1 MSIVLFSKLQTAMIK
16 QYSKILAVMAIFAAS
31 LSFAGCGHEE
41 PEPTPPTPSTVA
53 VTGVTL
59 SSSTLSLSVGGTATL
74 SYTIQ
79 PSNATNQNV
88 IWKSNDGSIATIDV
102 SGKVTGIKAGTTTI
116 QVITTDGAKTASCTV
131 TVKANVSVTGV
142 VLDDESKAI
151 TIENGQ
157 SATLKVSVQPDDATD
172 KGVTFTSSDDKVATV
187 SADGV
192 VKAVGE
198 GTATVTVTTK
208 DGGKTATS
216 EITVVPAT
224 VAVTGITIKE
234 NSQEV
239 TLEVGETAVIEYT
252 ITPEDATNQTVE
264 WSSSDE
270 TVASIDAT
278 GTVTALK
285 PGETTITAKTVNGG
299 KTATSKITVKD
310 GISVTG
316 ITLNQPT
323 LEIPAGET
331 FTFEPEF
338 FPKNATNR
346 GVSWSS
352 NNEKVATIAAD
363 GTLTAVNM
371 GMATIT
377 ATTDD
382 GGKKAICYVTVTAA
396 LTDVSGV
403 ELSMNSLN
411 LLVGDTFE
419 LEANVKPSTA
429 ENKNV
434 TWKSSNSAVASV
446 SEDGTVEALKSGSA
460 TITVTTEEGK
470 FTANCTV
477 KVDNPGDYT
486 VYWGG
491 SEAPTQ
497 ISYTLG
503 SATRDYLNF
512 SLYDKVNNKK
522 VTGESVYKDDL
533 KITSSKS
540 SVAHFMA
547 YNDTESTVKA
557 YYQGTTVLTFSYK
570 GKTIKTIQLTVRPK
584 PDYTIMVGTKN
595 LYENAT
601 ILLTVGGTMTY
612 LPYDRNN
619 DITIHLPSGFS
630 ITSSDPSVVKAEI
643 AYLGASSAPS
653 GIFNA
658 WKLTGVK
665 AGTATVKMTFGSF
678 TRTAKVTV
686 GEFEAR
692 YSGSLIPSAVNYKLG
707 SATQDNVKFRV
718 YNKSANSYVNAA
730 YWTVKSSDTSVGE
743 PYSYNEFDFNV
754 HAKKVGKATIT
765 ISSCY
770 GDAVFGTTT
779 LNVVN

>member
-1 MSIVLFSKLQTAMIK
+1 MIK

-59 SSSTLSLSVGGTATL
+59 SSSTLSLPVGGTATL

-102 SGKVTGIKAGTTTI
+102 SGKVTAVKAGTTTI

-142 VLDDESKAI
+142 ALDDESKAI
-151 TIENGQ
+151 TLENGQ
-157 SATLKVSVQPDDATD
+157 SATLKVTVEPDDASD
-172 KGVTFTSSDDKVATV
+172 KGVTFMSSDEKVATV

-192 VKAVGE
+192 VQAVGE

-224 VAVTGITIKE
+224 VAVTGITIDE

-239 TLEVGETAVIEYT
+239 TLEVGETAVIEFT

-264 WSSSDE
+264 WTSSDE
-270 TVASIDAT
+270 TVATVDGT

-285 PGETTITAKTVNGG
+285 PGGTTITAKTASGG

-338 FPKNATNR
+338 FPHNATNR

-352 NNEKVATIAAD
+352 NNENVATIAAD

-371 GMATIT
+371 GKATIT

-403 ELSMNSLN
+403 ELSMSSLD
-411 LLVGDTFE
+411 LFVGDKFE
-419 LEANVKPSTA
+419 LEATVKPTTA

-434 TWKSSNSAVASV
+434 TWKSSDPNVASI
-446 SEDGTVEALKSGSA
+446 SEDGTVKALKSGSA
-460 TITVTTEEGK
+460 TITCTTEEGE
-470 FTANCTV
+470 FTAKCTV
-477 KVDNPGDYT
+477 KVENPGDFV
-486 VYWGG
+486 VYFGG

-497 ISYTLG
+497 ISYILG
-503 SATRDYLNF
+503 SATRDYLIF
-512 SLYDKVNNKK
+512 SLYDKSKNQT
-522 VTGESVYKDDL
+522 VTGVYENDF
-533 KITSSKS
+533 KITSSKP
-540 SVAHFMA
+540 SVANYIA
-547 YNDTESTVKA
+547 YNDKESTVKA
-557 YYQGTTVLTFSYK
+557 YYQGSTILTFSYK
-570 GKTIKTIQLTVRPK
+570 GKTIKTLQLTVRPK
-584 PDYTIMVGTKN
+584 PDYTIMVGDRN

-601 ILLTVGGTMTY
+601 ILLSVGGTMTY

-692 YSGSLIPSAVNYKLG
+692 YSGSLIPSTVTYQLG
-707 SATQDNVKFRV
+707 SATQDYVKFRV

-730 YWTVKSSDTSVGE
+730 YWEVKSSNTTVGE
-743 PYSYNEFDFNV
+743 PYSYSEFDFNV

-765 ISSCY
+765 VNSRF

>member
-1 MSIVLFSKLQTAMIK
+1 MTKH
-16 QYSKILAVMAIFAAS
+16 YSQILAVMAIFAAS
-31 LSFAGCGHEE
+31 LLFAGCGHEE
-41 PEPTPPTPSTVA
+41 PEPTPPTPSTVS

-151 TIENGQ
+151 TLENGQ
-157 SATLKVSVQPDDATD
+157 SATLKVTVQPEDASD
-172 KGVTFTSSDDKVATV
+172 KTVTFSSSDDKIATV

-208 DGGKTATS
+208 DGSKTATS
-216 EITVVPAT
+216 EITVVPAS
-224 VAVTGITIKE
+224 VAVTGITVDDDSK
-234 NSQEV
+234 EV
-239 TLEVGETAVIEYT
+239 TLEVGETAVIEVT
-252 ITPEDATNQTVE
+252 VAPEDATNKTVE
-264 WSSSDE
+264 WTSSDE
-270 TVASIDAT
+270 TVASVDAT
-278 GTVTALK
+278 GIVTALK
-285 PGETTITAKTVNGG
+285 PGETTITAKTVSGG
-299 KTATSKITVKD
+299 KTATAKITVKD

-316 ITLNQPT
+316 ITLNKPT

-331 FTFEPEF
+331 YTFEPEF
-338 FPKNATNR
+338 FPSNATNR

-352 NNEKVATIAAD
+352 NNESVATIAAD
-363 GTLTAVNM
+363 GTLTAVSM
-371 GMATIT
+371 GKATIT
-377 ATTDD
+377 ATTED

-446 SEDGTVEALKSGSA
+446 SEDGTVKALKSGSA
-460 TITVTTEEGK
+460 TITVTTEEGE

-477 KVDNPGDYT
+477 KVENPGDFT
-486 VYWGG
+486 VYFGG

-497 ISYTLG
+497 ISYILG
-503 SATRDYLNF
+503 SATRDYLIF
-512 SLYDKVNNKK
+512 SLYDKVNKK
-522 VTGESVYKDDL
+522 MVTGESVYKDDL

-540 SVAHFMA
+540 TVAQSTA
-547 YNDTESTVKA
+547 YNETERVVKA

-584 PDYTIMVGTKN
+584 PDYTIMVGDRN

-601 ILLTVGGTMTY
+601 IILTVGETMTY

-630 ITSSDPSVVKAEI
+630 ITSSDPSIVKAEI

-658 WKLTGVK
+658 WKLTGLK
-665 AGTATVKMTFGSF
+665 AGTTTVKMTFGSF

-686 GEFEAR
+686 GEFEVR
-692 YSGSLIPSAVNYKLG
+692 YSESLIPSTVNYQLG

-730 YWTVKSSDTSVGE
+730 YWGVKSSDTSVGE
-743 PYSYNEFDFNV
+743 PVSYTEFDYNV
-754 HAKKVGKATIT
+754 HAKKVGKTTIT
-765 ISSCY
+765 VSSRF
-770 GDAVFGTTT
+770 GSAVFGTTT